1 MTGQLQH
8 RAILASLLAAVAL
21 CGCQY
26 PNGSWARGWGGAAER
41 SDRAPVKSNIVQVVK
56 YFHANPWLS
65 FSVDGSG
72 QVDGVR
78 FALYLVCPTTEG
90 NVVKYKGAFGD
101 GVIIVDMYRL
111 ERDPGAREKA
121 VLVHKWEMPPEEAYV
136 WRAKKETMLG
146 WGYGLRLQWNEGLDV
161 EGKQVAFVIKYIR
174 RDGRVV
180 SSSRQVLR
188 VPIRGTGGFDIG

>member
-1 MTGQLQH
+1 MTGRLQ
-8 RAILASLLAAVAL
+8 RGALLAGMLAGAAL
-21 CGCQY
+21 CGCQD
-26 PNGSWARGWGGAAER
+26 PSGNWARGWGGAAER

-72 QVDGVR
+72 LVDGVR

-101 GVIIVDMYRL
+101 GAIVVEMYRL
-111 ERDPGAREKA
+111 EHDPRTRENA
-121 VLVHKWEMPPEEAYV
+121 VLVHKWELPPEKARV

-146 WGYGLRLQWNEGLDV
+146 WGYGLRLQWEEGLDV
-161 EGKQVAFVIKYIR
+161 EGKQV
-174 RDGRVV
+174 
-180 SSSRQVLR
+180 
-188 VPIRGTGGFDIG
+188 